1 MLHVSLNASGFAYTE
16 KDGTKLFRD
25 HFKGVT
31 YYQTI
36 NNCSIEDRAKN

>member
-1 MLHVSLNASGFAYTE
+1 MLQVSLNALGFSYTE
-16 KDGTKLFRD
+16 KDEEKLFRD